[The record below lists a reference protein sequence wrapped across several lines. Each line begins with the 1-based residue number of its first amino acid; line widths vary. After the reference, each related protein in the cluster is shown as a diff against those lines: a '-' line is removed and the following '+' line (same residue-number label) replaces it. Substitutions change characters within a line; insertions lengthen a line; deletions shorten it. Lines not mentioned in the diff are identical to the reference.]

1 MKINEAKNNNSA
13 SANGTANTAN
23 PVTADKN
30 KVAFVNSNP
39 VNTVS
44 KPKDEAQKPDDEK
57 NVQAEPAKKDAPTVE
72 EPKSEQP
79 KAEVKPEPFKPVMN
93 LDSTVK
99 VVLDLN
105 RKIQHR
111 NRMQT
116 IVANLDEFTVK
127 QEEAGEETGAN
138 SLQGCELIIRD
149 DQGRTFS
156 TKNANLI
163 QQSAQFIN
171 SLCVEKIAEI
181 EAEIIIPA

>member
-1 MKINEAKNNNSA
+1 MKINEAKINEAKNNSA
-13 SANGTANTAN
+13 SNNGTATTAN

-39 VNTVS
+39 VN
-44 KPKDEAQKPDDEK
+44 KD
-57 NVQAEPAKKDAPTVE
+57 
-72 EPKSEQP
+72 S
-79 KAEVKPEPFKPVMN
+79 AEVKDKEDKNKVQEEQAKSDAPKTEAPKADETPAKPQSVKPVMN

-105 RKIQHR
+105 RKIQYR

-116 IVANLDEFTVK
+116 IVANLDDFVVK
-127 QEEAGEETGAN
+127 QEEVSEETGAN

-163 QQSAQFIN
+163 QQSAQFVN
-171 SLCVEKIAEI
+171 NLCVEKIAEI

>member
-1 MKINEAKNNNSA
+1 MKINEAKNNSSA
-13 SANGTANTAN
+13 TNNGTANTAN

-39 VNTVS
+39 VN
-44 KPKDEAQKPDDEK
+44 KDSAEIKDKEDK
-57 NVQAEPAKKDAPTVE
+57 NKVE
-72 EPKSEQP
+72 EEQP
-79 KAEVKPEPFKPVMN
+79 KGEAPPTEAPKAEQASAPAKPQPVKPVMN

-105 RKIQHR
+105 RKIQYR

-116 IVANLDEFTVK
+116 IVANLDDFVVK
-127 QEEAGEETGAN
+127 QEEVGEETGAN

-163 QQSAQFIN
+163 QQSAQFVN
-171 SLCVEKIAEI
+171 NLCVEKIAEI

>member
-1 MKINEAKNNNSA
+1 MKINEAKNNSA
-13 SANGTANTAN
+13 TNNGTANTAN
-23 PVTADKN
+23 PVTTDKN

-44 KPKDEAQKPDDEK
+44 KPKDEAEKP
-57 NVQAEPAKKDAPTVE
+57 KDANGTQAE
-72 EPKSEQP
+72 EPKMDAPAVEQTKP
-79 KAEVKPEPFKPVMN
+79 GQAKAEVNAEPFKPVMN

-163 QQSAQFIN
+163 QQSAQFVN
-171 SLCVEKIAEI
+171 NLCVEKIAEI
-181 EAEIIIPA
+181 EAEIFIPA

>member
-1 MKINEAKNNNSA
+1 MKINEAKNNSSA
-13 SANGTANTAN
+13 SNNGTTNTPN

-39 VNTVS
+39 VNKDSAEV
-44 KPKDEAQKPDDEK
+44 KPKEEKVAPEA
-57 NVQAEPAKKDAPTVE
+57 
-72 EPKSEQP
+72 EQP
-79 KAEVKPEPFKPVMN
+79 KAETPKREAPKAETKPEPTKPVMN

-116 IVANLDEFTVK
+116 IVANLDEFVVK

-171 SLCVEKIAEI
+171 SLCVGKIAEI

>member
-1 MKINEAKNNNSA
+1 MKINEAKNNNA
-13 SANGTANTAN
+13 TNNGTANTAN
-23 PVTADKN
+23 PVTADKK

-39 VNTVS
+39 VNKDSAEVKDKEDKS
-44 KPKDEAQKPDDEK
+44 KVQEEQPKGEAPQAEAPK
-57 NVQAEPAKKDAPTVE
+57 AEPAPT
-72 EPKSEQP
+72 PAKPQP
-79 KAEVKPEPFKPVMN
+79 VKPVMN

-105 RKIQHR
+105 RKIQYR

-116 IVANLDEFTVK
+116 IVANLDDFVVK
-127 QEEAGEETGAN
+127 QEEVGEETGAN

-163 QQSAQFIN
+163 QQSAQFVN
-171 SLCVEKIAEI
+171 NLCVEKIAEI

>member
-1 MKINEAKNNNSA
+1 MEIMKINEAKNNSSTSN
-13 SANGTANTAN
+13 NGTANTAN

-30 KVAFVNSNP
+30 KVAFVNTNP
-39 VNTVS
+39 VNKDSAEV
-44 KPKDEAQKPDDEK
+44 KPKAEK
-57 NVQAEPAKKDAPTVE
+57 VAPEV
-72 EPKSEQP
+72 EQP
-79 KAEVKPEPFKPVMN
+79 KAETPKREAPKAEQPKAETKPEPTKPVMN

-105 RKIQHR
+105 RKIQYR

-116 IVANLDEFTVK
+116 IVVNLDEFVVK

-171 SLCVEKIAEI
+171 SLCVQKIAEI